1 MNKEYMVEGY
11 NLMSAYIKENRIKT
25 KNRDFVRRLDNF
37 YNLHKDDEYLSDGD
51 ALKYINLEKEF
62 YNNILPLPVDT
73 GELALLEVLN
83 ILSQQE
89 K

>member
-1 MNKEYMVEGY
+1 MVEGY